1 MEAPAPRAERL
12 EALTGFRF
20 VAALVVVLSHLGPPP
35 GAPEPLRCLFASGYS
50 GVTFFFVLSGFVITH
65 TYAEPFRGGLG
76 RQALWSYGVARFA
89 RVYPLYLLALLA
101 VTALQGWAGPGRAD
115 WWLHALALQAWHPD
129 SDVALA
135 YNGPGWSI
143 SVELFLYACFPLVA
157 WLLLPRLRSRRA
169 LLGALVLVAAAL
181 VALTLAFPSARVFPP
196 YGPDSAHRW
205 LYRNPACRLGDF
217 LLGALCARLYRAL
230 DGPKDA
236 ALRLR
241 LGRGCTLVGAAVALG
256 LMMWPAHFRTPASLD
271 LSCALPAGALVL
283 GLALAPST
291 LAARAL
297 ASGPLVLLGE
307 ASYALYLVHKE
318 LLDRTFPFTSV
329 PRLWWPLAG
338 FFLLL
343 CVGVSIGLHL
353 AFERPARAW
362 LRRRLTA
369 APGGDPDPGGMQEA
383 RQGGRPLP

>member
-20 VAALVVVLSHLGPPP
+20 LAALVVVLSHLGPPP
-35 GAPEPLRCLFASGYS
+35 GAPGPIRAFFASGYS

-65 TYAEPFRGGLG
+65 TYADHFRGGVD
-76 RQALWSYGVARFA
+76 RRTLWAYAVARFA

-101 VTALQGWAGPGRAD
+101 VTALRGGSGPGRAE

-129 SDVALA
+129 AAVAYA

-143 SVELFLYACFPLVA
+143 SVELFLYAAFPPIA
-157 WLLLPRLRSRRA
+157 WLLLPRLRTRRA

-181 VALTLAFPSARVFPP
+181 VALTLVFPHARVFPP

-205 LYRNPACRLGDF
+205 LYRSPACRLGDF
-217 LLGALCARLYRAL
+217 LLGALCARLHRAL
-230 DGPKDA
+230 DGPEDER
-236 ALRLR
+236 LRLR
-241 LGRGCTLVGAAVALG
+241 LGRGLVLLGALASVAL
-256 LMMWPAHFRTPASLD
+256 MTWPAHFMTPASFD
-271 LSCALPAGALVL
+271 LSYALPAAALVL

-291 LAARAL
+291 LGARAL
-297 ASGPLVLLGE
+297 ASAPLVLLGE
-307 ASYALYLVHKE
+307 ASYGLYLVHKE
-318 LLDRTFPFTSV
+318 LLDRTFPITSV

-338 FFLLL
+338 FFVLL
-343 CVGVSIGLHL
+343 CVGASIALHL

-369 APGGDPDPGGMQEA
+369 RAG
-383 RQGGRPLP
+383 